1 MYKSLI
7 FVFISIMLYN
17 NPSFS
22 QDKQFNIRTVAFY
35 NLENLFD
42 TIDNPSKNDEAS
54 PIMELKTNKSKIYLD
69 KIDRL
74 GNVISQI
81 GAEKTKN
88 SPVLIGVVEIENDTV
103 LKDLINGKNLKNN
116 DYSFIHYDSPDERGI
131 DVALLYQERYFKP
144 VHHKNYELKLF
155 TKEGQ
160 QIFTRDQLLVTGY
173 LDGELIH
180 IIVNHW
186 PSKRGGSRSIP
197 YRKKAAALNL
207 KIMSEI
213 RTKEPNAKII
223 TMGDFNDDPIESS
236 FKEILKTK
244 SKKDELKENDLYN
257 PYEHLFKTGLNTGG
271 YRDNIS
277 LFDQIILSSQL
288 VTTNN
293 EYDNYKLYQ
302 SKIFNPKFLINQKGR
317 YKGYPNRSF
326 SYGKY
331 SGGYSDHFPVYIYL
345 IREAK
350 N

>member
-1 MYKSLI
+1 MKPFL
-7 FVFISIMLYN
+7 FTLLFMTLYTN
-17 NPSFS
+17 ATFS
-22 QDKQFNIRTVAFY
+22 QNKQFNIRTIAFY

-42 TIDNPSKNDEAS
+42 TVNNPNKNDEAS
-54 PIMELKTNKSKIYLD
+54 PIMELKTNKSKVYID

-81 GAEKTKN
+81 GFEKVKN
-88 SPVLIGVVEIENDTV
+88 TPALIGVVEIENDTV
-103 LKDLINGKNLKNN
+103 LKDLINGKHLKNKGYN
-116 DYSFIHYDSPDERGI
+116 FIHYDSPDERGI
-131 DVALLYQERYFKP
+131 DVALLYQDQYFKP

-155 TKEGQ
+155 TKEGKR
-160 QIFTRDQLLVTGY
+160 IFTRDQLLVSGY

-180 IIVNHW
+180 VIVNHW
-186 PSKRGGSRSIP
+186 PSRRGGSRSIP

-213 RTKEPNAKII
+213 RAKEPDAKII
-223 TMGDFNDDPIESS
+223 TMGDFNDDPVEPS

-244 SKKDELKENDLYN
+244 SKKEELIENDLYN
-257 PYEHLFKTGLNTGG
+257 PYEHMFKTGLNTVG
-271 YRDNIS
+271 YRDNIN
-277 LFDQIILSSQL
+277 LFDQLIVSSQF
-288 VTTNN
+288 VTTNK
-293 EYDNYKLYQ
+293 EYDSYKLYQ

-317 YKGYPNRSF
+317 YKGYPHRSF

-345 IREAK
+345 IREVK

>member
-1 MYKSLI
+1 MFVMTLEVWTEKYRPKSLDQ
-7 FVFISIMLYN
+7 VVNQKHAVERLKAWVKDGSIPNMM
-17 NPSFS
+17 FAGRAGIG
-22 QDKQFNIRTVAFY
+22 KTTVA
-35 NLENLFD
+35 LAL
-42 TIDNPSKNDEAS
+42 A
-54 PIMELKTNKSKIYLD
+54 
-69 KIDRL
+69 
-74 GNVISQI
+74 
-81 GAEKTKN
+81 
-88 SPVLIGVVEIENDTV
+88 
-103 LKDLINGKNLKNN
+103 KDLFGDHWKENFQETNA
-116 DYSFIHYDSPDERGI
+116 SDERGI

-244 SKKDELKENDLYN
+244 SKKEELKENDLYN